1 MNKLP
6 EFVRLTACPVE
17 PIHEQLHA
25 EISRN
30 YYIKIFSNCKKNKS
44 LKLSLQY
51 FVVCQ

>member
-6 EFVRLTACPVE
+6 EFARLTACPVE

-30 YYIKIFSNCKKNKS
+30 YYIKIFSPMKDV
-44 LKLSLQY
+44 LSL
-51 FVVCQ
+51 F